1 VSQVSANPTLSR
13 TDLADAVCVAV
24 IDQLERLR
32 FDRAEIEAA
41 LACGN
46 DPRIPSRKALVV
58 IARVTRAFGVSRDVI
73 RKSDLKPEQVTS
85 VGNLIDLLA
94 RRIGESATPS

>member
-1 VSQVSANPTLSR
+1 MSVTPTISR
-13 TDLADAVCVAV
+13 ADLVDAVRGAV

-32 FDRAEIEAA
+32 FDRANIEAA
-41 LACGN
+41 LACGE

-73 RKSDLKPEQVTS
+73 RQSDLKPEQVTS
-85 VGNLIDLLA
+85 VGNLIDLLG
-94 RRIGESATPS
+94 RRIGESTTST